1 MSGSSMVSTIDAVFK
16 AILIGDTGV
25 GKTALLLRVTENVFR
40 ESYVSTIGVD
50 VKNHVF
56 KVRGKLV
63 KLQICK

>member
-1 MSGSSMVSTIDAVFK
+1 MMSSVVKAIDAVFK

-25 GKTALLLRVTENVFR
+25 GKTALLMRITENVFR

-56 KVRGKLV
+56 KVKGKLV